1 MPAPTITPLPTP
13 PSRST
18 DPTNFAIEAD
28 AFVAALPEFATDANA
43 QASYLDGLA
52 TAVDADAAIAAASAS
67 IAAGAANYQGDY
79 NAGTTYQI
87 GQSVSYSGRRFVAKT
102 VNTGVTPVDGANWL
116 VINDGDVTGPS
127 SATANGVAL
136 YDGTTGKLIKA
147 GPAPSTAGNLL
158 TSDGTTWVSSAPPSS
173 AVNYPQNSQSAN
185 YTLVIGDAGK
195 QIFHPA
201 SDGVSRIYTIPSNAS
216 VPFSIG
222 TVVLFTVENG
232 GTSVNV
238 AINSDT
244 LVLGSGL
251 TGTAPVSPN
260 NTLMAIK
267 VTATKWMANYLTQ
280 DVPIAP
286 YVFAIS
292 HADAGIFQ
300 DTYPFTSGIGFGTRY
315 ANPVTTISGN
325 ALSIDFAPSGD
336 AVVFASNSSPFLDVY
351 RWSGNGYG
359 TRYANAASPPANALA
374 CATFSSQS
382 NAIAAVN
389 GSFTPTVEAWRWDSN
404 TGFGTKYSNPAT
416 ATFSATRAV
425 AFHPLDTAVAV
436 SNSNSPF
443 INAYAWTSASGFGTK
458 FANPATLPANG
469 PQTGTPKNIAFSPAG
484 DAVAMAHSTTPF
496 VTVYA
501 WSASGFGTKFANPAT
516 LPVSTGFG
524 VAFSPL
530 GDAIAVTN
538 GGSPAVTAYPWSG
551 AGFGTKYSNPA
562 TLPTGSYSPCFSPNG
577 DTLAVGDVGSPFI
590 RAYPFNSATG
600 FGTIYPNPST
610 LPTAA
615 ANDIASTY
623 NF

>member
-43 QASYLDGLA
+43 QATYLDGLA

-67 IAAGAANYQGDY
+67 IATGAANYQGEY

-102 VNTGVTPVDGANWL
+102 PNTGVTPVDGANWL
-116 VINDGDVTGPS
+116 VINDGDVSGPS
-127 SATANGVAL
+127 SATANCVAL
-136 YDGTTGKLIKA
+136 YDGTTGKIIKA

-173 AVNYPQNSQSAN
+173 AVNYPQNIRSAN

-201 SDGVSRIYTIPSNAS
+201 SDTVSRIYTIPSNAS
-216 VPFSIG
+216 VPFGIG

-232 GTSVNV
+232 GASVSV

-244 LVLGSGL
+244 LVLGSGV

-260 NTLMAIK
+260 KTLMAIK
-267 VTATKWMANYLTQ
+267 VTATKWMANYLNQ
-280 DVPIAP
+280 DAPTAP

-292 HADAGIFQ
+292 HADFGIYQ
-300 DTYPFTSGIGFGTRY
+300 AAYPFTSGVGFGTQY
-315 ANPVTTISGN
+315 ANPTTAIGGPPS
-325 ALSIDFAPSGD
+325 SIDFAPNGD
-336 AVVFASNSSPFLDVY
+336 AVVFATNSAPYLDVY

-359 TRYANAASPPANALA
+359 ARYANAATIAANALA
-374 CATFSSQS
+374 CATFSSQG

-389 GSFTPTVEAWRWDSN
+389 GLFTPTVEAWRWDSQN
-404 TGFGTKYSNPAT
+404 GFGTKYSNPAT
-416 ATFSATRAV
+416 GTFSNTRAV
-425 AFHPLDTAVAV
+425 TFHPSDTAIAV
-436 SNSNSPF
+436 SSNSSPY

-458 FANPATLPANG
+458 FANPATLPAGG
-469 PQTGTPKNIAFSPAG
+469 PQSGTPKNIAFSPAG
-484 DAVAMAHSTTPF
+484 DAVAIAHSTTPF

-501 WSASGFGTKFANPAT
+501 WSGSGFGTKFANPAT

-538 GGSPAVTAYPWSG
+538 GGSPAVTAYPWNGS
-551 AGFGTKYSNPA
+551 GFGTKYSNPA
-562 TLPTGSYSPCFSPNG
+562 TLPTGATSLAFSPNG
-577 DTLAVGDVGSPFI
+577 DTLAVADIGSPFI

-610 LPTAA
+610 LPPAA
-615 ANDIASTY
+615 ASDIASTY

>member
-1 MPAPTITPLPTP
+1 MPAPNITPLPTP

-28 AFVAALPEFATDANA
+28 AFVAALPDFATEANA
-43 QASYLDGLA
+43 QADYLDALA

-87 GQSVSYSGRRFVAKT
+87 GESVSYSGRRYVAKT

-116 VINDGDVTGPS
+116 VINDGDVTGPA

-136 YDGTTGKLIKA
+136 YDGTTGKIIKA

-158 TSDGTTWVSSAPPSS
+158 TSNGTTWVSSAPPSS

-201 SDGVSRIYTIPSNAS
+201 SDTVSRIYTIPSNAS
-216 VPFSIG
+216 VPFTIG
-222 TVVLFTVENG
+222 TVLLFTVENG
-232 GTSVNV
+232 GASVSV

-244 LVLGSGL
+244 LVLGSGV

-286 YVFAIS
+286 YVFAIAHNS
-292 HADAGIFQ
+292 TPTYADA
-300 DTYPFTSGIGFGTRY
+300 YPFTSGVGFGTRY
-315 ANPVTTISGN
+315 ADPVTAISWP
-325 ALSIDFAPSGD
+325 ASSIDFAPSGN
-336 AVVFASNSSPFLDVY
+336 AVAFSTNTTPFLDVY
-351 RWSGNGYG
+351 RWSGNGFG
-359 TRYANAASPPANALA
+359 SRYLDPATLPAGNTVGVA
-374 CATFSSQS
+374 FSSQG
-382 NAIAAVN
+382 NAIASVN
-389 GSFTPTVEAWRWDSN
+389 GSSSPNLEAWRWDSQN
-404 TGFGTKYSNPAT
+404 GFGTKYSNPAT

-425 AFHPLDTAVAV
+425 VFHPSDTAVAV

-458 FANPATLPANG
+458 FANPATLPAGG
-469 PQTGTPKNIAFSPAG
+469 PQAGTPKSIAFSPAG
-484 DAVAMAHSTTPF
+484 DAVAIAHTTTPF

-501 WSASGFGTKFANPAT
+501 WSGSGFGTKFANPAT
-516 LPVSTGFG
+516 LPVSNGFG

-538 GGSPAVTAYPWSG
+538 GGSPAVTAYPWNGS
-551 AGFGTKYSNPA
+551 GFGTKYSNPA
-562 TLPTGSYSPCFSPNG
+562 TLPTGSYSPAFSPNG
-577 DTLAVGDVGSPFI
+577 DTLAVADIGWPYI

-600 FGTIYPNPST
+600 FGTIYPNPAT
-610 LPTAA
+610 IPPTA